1 MLKNLLGGLT
11 GRKKQP
17 EEEAEVP
24 EPVAEAFSDKPETL
38 SAAEHGPVN
47 LPATLGFVSHQPMLD
62 RQHRV
67 VAYEF
72 LVKEGKAAKKVD
84 AAMRLEADRL
94 MLSTLQ
100 NMEVFRLLEYRRAF
114 VHISLAAL
122 GQPMLA
128 ALPSKSVIYVLDPV
142 QGEPITDET
151 IAKLQAMKAEGWR
164 FALEPARFDKDVLAE
179 RLQPELFG
187 AIDFLVLDFAAPA
200 TQVMAPLL
208 DQLPKHYPQ
217 ARWYARNIGTAED
230 LEVCLH
236 APGSN
241 RFALFHGAFLALA
254 KSQQQPTNKVDTS
267 QSRVLEI
274 MRLLRANASNSEIE
288 AQFKLDSLLL
298 FKLLRFINSPA
309 NGLTRKVQSIEET
322 LILIGRESLFK
333 WLSLLLFTARKEDG
347 RMFSLL
353 EKSLIRARFME
364 RLGLYRGNKLESE
377 HLFLTGMF
385 SLLAALLNMSLMDA
399 LFPLDLPQ
407 PVQDALLR
415 QKGIF
420 APYFGLA
427 VACEQGDTAKVQ
439 ALTKVLSLDLDLV
452 NRYYM
457 DAVVWA
463 QEVLSQGEPQGNVD
477 AI

>member
-1 MLKNLLGGLT
+1 MLKNLLGGLG
-11 GRKKQP
+11 GRNKKPQDEQLP
-17 EEEAEVP
+17 EA
-24 EPVAEAFSDKPETL
+24 EPVAEAFDEPLTE
-38 SAAEHGPVN
+38 AAHGPVD
-47 LPATLGFVSHQPMLD
+47 LPPTLGFVSHQAILD
-62 RQHRV
+62 RQYRV

-72 LVKEGKAAKKVD
+72 VVKEGKAVKIEPAQ
-84 AAMRLEADRL
+84 RLVADRL

-114 VHISLAAL
+114 VHISMVAL
-122 GQPMLA
+122 GDPMLST
-128 ALPSKSVIYVLDPV
+128 LPSRSVIYVLDPV
-142 QGEPITDET
+142 PEEPITDQT

-164 FALEPARFDKDVLAE
+164 FALEPARYDKDALAE
-179 RLQPELFG
+179 RLQPELFS

-208 DQLPKHYPQ
+208 DQLPKRYPQ
-217 ARWYARNIGTAED
+217 ARWLARNISTAED
-230 LEVCLH
+230 MDVCLH

-254 KSQQQPTNKVDTS
+254 KSQQPANKVDAS
-267 QSRVLEI
+267 QTRVLEI
-274 MRLLRANASNSEIE
+274 MRLLRSNAENSEIE

-333 WLSLLLFTARKEDG
+333 WLSLLLFTARKDDG

-353 EKSLIRARFME
+353 ETSLIRARFME

-385 SLLAALLNMSLMDA
+385 SLLAALLNMSLPDA
-399 LFPLDLPQ
+399 LFPLDLPP

-427 VACEQGDTAKVQ
+427 VACEQGDAAKVQ
-439 ALTKVLSLDLDLV
+439 ALTKVLNLELDLV

-463 QEVLSQGEPQGNVD
+463 QEVLSQGESQSNVD